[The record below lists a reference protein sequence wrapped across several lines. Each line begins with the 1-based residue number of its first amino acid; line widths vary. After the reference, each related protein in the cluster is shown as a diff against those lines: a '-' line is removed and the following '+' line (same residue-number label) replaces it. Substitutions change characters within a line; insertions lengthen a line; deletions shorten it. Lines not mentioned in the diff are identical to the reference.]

1 MPFLLMLYKKI
12 ILNKNKIKIK
22 IKILRE
28 RSAQTLLFPWNV
40 GS

>member
-12 ILNKNKIKIK
+12 ILNKN
-22 IKILRE
+22 KILRE

>member
-12 ILNKNKIKIK
+12 ILNKIKIK
-22 IKILRE
+22 IKTLRE

>member
-1 MPFLLMLYKKI
+1 MLYKKN
-12 ILNKNKIKIK
+12 ILNKNKNK